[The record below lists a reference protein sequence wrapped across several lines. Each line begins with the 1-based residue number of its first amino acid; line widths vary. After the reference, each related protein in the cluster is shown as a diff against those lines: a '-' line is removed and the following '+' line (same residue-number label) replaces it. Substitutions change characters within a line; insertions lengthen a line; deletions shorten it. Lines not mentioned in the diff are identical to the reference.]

1 MNIISLLLFAIS
13 ANTDNFVVALSY
25 GIKEIKIGF
34 LSNFFISLISLIGT
48 ILSMTLSK
56 VIVNIIPVN
65 ISKLIGSLILILI
78 GLWTIVKPL
87 LKDYS
92 SNSILENPEKIDK
105 DSSFSIDPKESIT
118 LAFALTI
125 NNIGL
130 GIGGS
135 IAGLNILIT
144 SFLTFIFSFLMI
156 LIGYFIGSKYFSK
169 VLGNRATFISGL
181 LMIGL
186 GLSEA
191 FLC

>member
-1 MNIISLLLFAIS
+1 M
-13 ANTDNFVVALSY
+13 
-25 GIKEIKIGF
+25 
-34 LSNFFISLISLIGT
+34 
-48 ILSMTLSK
+48 
-56 VIVNIIPVN
+56 
-65 ISKLIGSLILILI
+65 
-78 GLWTIVKPL
+78 WTIVKPL

-169 VLGNRATFISGL
+169 VLGNRATFVSGL

>member
-135 IAGLNILIT
+135 IAGLNIL
-144 SFLTFIFSFLMI
+144 TFIFIFLMI

-169 VLGNRATFISGL
+169 VLGNRATFVSGL